1 MRISAFICHFHCHNL
16 TAVAPLPGSQAGWGA
31 LFESTAWGSQ
41 WCWKLR
47 KNKDWRSTSDGAKM
61 GQDGPSLEMVL
72 EVVLLS
78 ALHRCASEFEVFS
91 QVAVVT
97 ILHGVLD
104 LLTWHTQHAAPC
116 HLALLGRLS
125 ARLLAISI
133 ESNVLP
139 CLLRTGEWCAK
150 PQGAQDPPS
159 AHVASR
165 CQAEMENYFRDWSE
179 ELWSRTSTWA

>member
-1 MRISAFICHFHCHNL
+1 MHQCLEVRPVEVRSLN
-16 TAVAPLPGSQAGWGA
+16 PRPGDPNDVGNWEKTKIGDPHQMGP
-31 LFESTAWGSQ
+31 
-41 WCWKLR
+41 R
-47 KNKDWRSTSDGAKM
+47 RAKM

-72 EVVLLS
+72 EVVLLA